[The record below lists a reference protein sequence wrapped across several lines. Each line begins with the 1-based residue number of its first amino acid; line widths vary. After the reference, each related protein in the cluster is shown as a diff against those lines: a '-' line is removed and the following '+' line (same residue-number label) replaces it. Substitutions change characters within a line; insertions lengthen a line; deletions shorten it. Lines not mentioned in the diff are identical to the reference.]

1 MPAWDLTIAAA
12 SQKTKVDLRAKCQI
26 VMVPNERSTM
36 KLRIAWDQNYAPARF
51 AESYA
56 YAQDGITA
64 IFGGV
69 VLHRKR
75 VAFGPTSFLCDLTF
89 TDWWF
94 YLDESYVELAFV
106 SPVTLAAAL
115 NEIVSQIHASL
126 GITVDVAQDT
136 GPTLAPY
143 TFSGT
148 ATAAIKDAAKRA
160 QNRVSRMSPLKAVR
174 VFAPGSGGAAPFA
187 ITDAAPHCTAITLR
201 DSPRTPSNRVRVT
214 CGPTGTGDTTI
225 AHSWTADGVATT
237 FALEDLNVP
246 ASSVWPGVVLVGA
259 EYKPLWP
266 AGEGGANDIEWDY
279 ATAGGTLTFKGTSA
293 GLVTV
298 GVVITLTYYPRYPFV
313 VTRATGATPVLTKAR
328 ADTSILEY
336 ARGVETAEAF
346 LTEVSQDPD
355 EIDVVSKDVGW
366 LPGQALTVA
375 VTYPLIAGTF
385 GIGTVKITMTTD
397 ESWEY
402 QFDAAETDEFQG
414 STLDLLRERIAA
426 VAAGGGTTLSTGGGV
441 GGSSGTSLYAL
452 NAYLGGSGNSPTT
465 LSDSAWKTISGAAP
479 LPPQP
484 ADFSG
489 LVQVEV
495 WTRNPTIALQLRL
508 WNVTDATV
516 TGTSS
521 VATPGTDPDNPLVM
535 EMACSVPAGKKHVV
549 QIKGNAT
556 ADNGEDAYAVATI
569 RSV

>member
-1 MPAWDLTIAAA
+1 MAWDLTIAGA
-12 SQKTKVDLRAKCQI
+12 SQKTKVDLAAKCQI
-26 VMVPNERSTM
+26 MMVPNERSSM
-36 KLRIAWDQNYAPARF
+36 KLRMAWDQNYAPARF
-51 AESYA
+51 AETYA
-56 YAQDGITA
+56 FAQDGTTE

-69 VLHRKR
+69 AVQRKR
-75 VAFGPTSFLCDLTF
+75 VAFGPTCFLCDVTF

-94 YLDESYVELAFV
+94 YLDESYVELAFAA
-106 SPVTLAAAL
+106 PVTLGAVL
-115 NEIVSQIHASL
+115 DEIVSQLHASL
-126 GITVDVAQDT
+126 GITVDAAQDP
-136 GPTLAPY
+136 GPTFAPY

-160 QNRVSRMSPLKAVR
+160 PNWVSRMSPLKAVR
-174 VFAPGSGGAAPFA
+174 VFAPGSGGAAPYA
-187 ITDAAPHCTAITLR
+187 ITDADPHCTSLALR
-201 DSPRTPSNRVRVT
+201 DSPRTPSNRVRLT

-237 FALEDLNVP
+237 FSLEDLNVP
-246 ASSVWPGVVLVGA
+246 ASAVWPGVVLVGA
-259 EYKPLWP
+259 EHKPLWP

-298 GVVITLTYYPRYPFV
+298 GVIVVLTYYPRYPFV
-313 VTRATGATPVLTKAR
+313 VTRDTGATPVLTKAR

-346 LTEVSQDPD
+346 LTEVSQEPD
-355 EIDVVSKDVGW
+355 EMDIVSKDVGW
-366 LPGQALTVA
+366 LPGQALTVD
-375 VTYPLIAGTF
+375 VTYPLIDATF
-385 GIGTVKITMTTD
+385 GIGTVKITMKTD

-426 VAAGGGTTLSTGGGV
+426 VAAGGGTTLLSVGGGV

-465 LSDSAWKTISGAAP
+465 LSDTDWKNISGAVP

-489 LVQVEV
+489 LVQVET

-508 WNVTDATV
+508 WNVTDGTV

-521 VATPGTDPDNPLVM
+521 VATPGDDPDDPLVM
-535 EMACSVPAGKKHVV
+535 EIACVVPAGKKHVV
-549 QIKGNAT
+549 QIIGDDT
-556 ADNGEDAYAVATI
+556 DDNGEDAYAVATI
-569 RSV
+569 CSL